1 MLVFQA
7 ERQLNGFYVYLKAI
21 ILGSYLLPLSG
32 YRTSSNSGIS
42 NYIMNGSKRRTKM
55 KGLVLIRKHPP
66 HTPGLADIIGNSPV
80 FNGQEEA

>member
-1 MLVFQA
+1 MD
-7 ERQLNGFYVYLKAI
+7 FYVYLKAI

-42 NYIMNGSKRRTKM
+42 NYIMNGSKRRIKM

-66 HTPGLADIIGNSPV
+66 HSPGLADIIGNSPV
-80 FNGQEEA
+80 FNG